1 MELYNRPRRLRRN
14 QIIRNLVAETTLNFN
29 GMIQPYFVC
38 EGNGIKD
45 EINGLPG
52 IYRESVDSLVKSVT
66 EDKKLGINNI
76 MLFGVTERKDKM
88 ATSASDN
95 SNPVINASRQL
106 KDKFGDD
113 LFVSADVCLALIRIQ
128 VIVALQSTMKSIMT
142 NPSKF
147 LLAWRYNL

>member
-14 QIIRNLVAETTLNFN
+14 QTIRNLVAETKLNFD

-52 IYRESVDSLVKSVT
+52 IYRESVDSLVNSIS

-76 MLFGVTERKDKM
+76 MLFGVTDRKDQM
-88 ATSASDN
+88 ATSAADN
-95 SNPVINASRQL
+95 ENPVIKATRQL
-106 KDKFGDD
+106 KNKFSDD
-113 LFVSADVCLALIRIQ
+113 LF
-128 VIVALQSTMKSIMT
+128 
-142 NPSKF
+142 
-147 LLAWRYNL
+147 